1 MYFAKFFH
9 KAPSDDR
16 LLLYTPDVLMG
27 IYARKINYAD
37 YPNGRPSYEV
47 DGNLFGEFLRKDYPT
62 THEGVSAYRDE
73 AEKLRQSGYVE
84 THHTEYTLRDL
95 EGDDTPKPDWQKAL
109 DEVLLA
115 MFADPVP
122 VQAQCIAALKDT
134 PAENEPVALWARAH
148 YASATGAA
156 DALALCEQ
164 ARDGLWACKA
174 AGTGFYTW
182 SLRPRKVE
190 AYVLELLCRRT
201 LMAGD
206 AMAALTA
213 IEQALEAEIDTDR
226 TVLRANILCDHF
238 PEREEDAFDDIYRY
252 IHFGHYTS
260 ITSRPS
266 FASYAARRAADTA
279 AKRASWRWSLSN
291 TPANAAAI
299 SEAEHAFAGRFPD
312 DYRAFLKTRGK
323 SVLFVRAPHEDASL
337 HFHAPEQLAQHH
349 ADVVNF
355 LTMTES
361 VEEAAD
367 AFREE
372 YGVSLAH
379 LIPIAEPNNAS
390 NALLLHIEP
399 GDNYGHVYVW
409 NHDGAFELVYEQNGF
424 DEMMRALLDGIEEQ
438 DAGALDLFNI
448 RPDTQ

>member
-9 KAPSDDR
+9 KAPSDGR

-37 YPNGRPSYEV
+37 YPNGRPSYEA

-62 THEGVSAYRDE
+62 THEGISAYRDE

-115 MFADPVP
+115 MFADPLP
-122 VQAQCIAALKDT
+122 VQAQCIAALNDT
-134 PAENEPVALWARAH
+134 LAENEPVALWARAH

-164 ARDGLWACKA
+164 ARDGLWARKA

-206 AMAALTA
+206 AAAALQA

-226 TVLRANILCDHF
+226 TVLWANILCDHF
-238 PEREEDAFDDIYRY
+238 PEREDDAFDDIYRY

-266 FASYAARRAADTA
+266 FAAYAARRAADTA
-279 AKRASWRWSLSN
+279 AKRASWRWSLGN
-291 TPANAAAI
+291 TPANVAAI

-312 DYRAFLKTRGK
+312 DYRAFLETRGK
-323 SVLFVRAPHEDASL
+323 SILFVRAPHEDASL

-349 ADVVNF
+349 ADLLNF
-355 LTMTES
+355 LTITES
-361 VEEAAD
+361 IEEAAD
-367 AFREE
+367 AFRED

-379 LIPIAEPNNAS
+379 LIPIAEPRNAS
-390 NALLLHIEP
+390 NALLLHIGP
-399 GDNYGHVYVW
+399 GDKYGHVYVW
-409 NHDGAFELVYEQNGF
+409 NHDGAFELVYEHNSFG
-424 DEMMRALLDGIEEQ
+424 EMMEALLNGIEEQ

-448 RPDTQ
+448 RPDTP